1 MSGFTRDDGT
11 HYYGKYRATVFNN
24 IDPEM
29 RGRIQAIVPDVLGI
43 IPSTFALPCVPV
55 AGKSSGAF
63 FVPEIG
69 ANVWIEF
76 EQGDPDYP
84 IWTGCF
90 WGIPSSVP
98 LMGVASPPPTP
109 NIVLETTGHNS
120 VTIFGLPA
128 AGVALSAGPLGPS
141 PSITVMPTAIV
152 IKCASSL
159 ISVSPAGV
167 DIVGAKITLNGTALV
182 VT

>member
-1 MSGFTRDDGT
+1 MSDNGR
-11 HYYGKYRATVFNN
+11 YYGKYRGTVFSNA
-24 IDPEM
+24 DPEL
-29 RGRIQAIVPDVLGI
+29 RGRIQAIVPDVLGLA
-43 IPSTFALPCVPV
+43 PSTYALPCLPI

-69 ANVWIEF
+69 AGVWIEF

-90 WGIPSSVP
+90 WGIAAEVP
-98 LMGVASPPPTP
+98 LLGAASPPLTP
-109 NIVLETTGHNS
+109 NMVLETTGHNS
-120 VTIFGLPA
+120 LTVFGVPA
-128 AGVALSAGPLGPS
+128 GGVALSAGPLGPS
-141 PSITVMPTAIV
+141 PSITVMPTAIL

-159 ISVSPAGV
+159 ISITPTGV
-167 DIVGAKITLNGTALV
+167 DIVGAKITLNGAALV

>member
-1 MSGFTRDDGT
+1 MNTPGRF
-11 HYYGKYRATVFNN
+11 YGKYRATVFNN
-24 IDPEM
+24 VDPEV
-29 RGRIQAIVPDVLGI
+29 RGRIQAIVPDVLGLV
-43 IPSTFALPCVPV
+43 PSTYALPCVPV
-55 AGKSSGAF
+55 AGKGSGAF

-69 ANVWIEF
+69 AGVWIEF

-90 WGIPSSVP
+90 WGIAAEMP
-98 LMGVASPPPTP
+98 LLAAASPPPTP
-109 NIVLETTGHNS
+109 NMVLETIGKNS
-120 VTIFGLPA
+120 LTVFGLPA

-141 PSITVMPTAIV
+141 PSINVTPTAIV
-152 IKCASSL
+152 IKCGSSV

>member
-1 MSGFTRDDGT
+1 MNEAGR
-11 HYYGKYRATVFNN
+11 YYGKYRATVFNN
-24 IDPEM
+24 VDPEL
-29 RGRIQAIVPDVLGI
+29 RGRIQAIVPDVLGLV
-43 IPSTFALPCVPV
+43 PSTFALPCLPA

-69 ANVWIEF
+69 AGVWIEF

-90 WGIPSSVP
+90 WGVSAEVP
-98 LMGVASPPPTP
+98 LLGVASPPPTP
-109 NIVLETTGHNS
+109 NMVLETTGKNS
-120 VTIFGLPA
+120 VTVFGLPA

-141 PSITVMPTAIV
+141 PSVTVMPTAIV
-152 IKCASSL
+152 IKLGASM
-159 ISVSPAGV
+159 ITVSPAGV
-167 DIVGAKITLNGTALV
+167 DIVGPKITLNGTALV

>member
-1 MSGFTRDDGT
+1 MSDAAPLR
-11 HYYGKYRATVFNN
+11 YYGKYRGTVFNN
-24 IDPEM
+24 VDPEL
-29 RGRIQAIVPDVLGI
+29 RGRIQAIVPDVLGL
-43 IPSTFALPCVPV
+43 IPSTFALPCMPV

-69 ANVWIEF
+69 AGVWIEF

-90 WGIPSSVP
+90 WGVAAEVP
-98 LMGVASPPPTP
+98 LMGAASPPPTP
-109 NIVLETTGHNS
+109 NMVLETTGHNS
-120 VTIFGLPA
+120 VTVFGLPA